1 MAGFVECLESEEAE
15 EGAEKLDGERNI
27 LRNLYLY
34 SFRTSALSASLAL
47 SDVKLKD
54 CLFE

>member
-15 EGAEKLDGERNI
+15 EGAEKLDGEGNI
-27 LRNLYLY
+27 LRILYLY
-34 SFRTSALSASLAL
+34 SFRTAALSASLDL